1 MSHLELA
8 EAGPD
13 DAAEVLAVITAAF
26 GARPALEPPSTA
38 LTETVSSV
46 AATLAGPG
54 GLLVRRD
61 GRGVGA
67 LLFDTSRAG
76 MLGLR
81 RVSVDPS
88 QQGHG
93 VASAMVGVAEDV
105 AETRGL
111 DGVWLT
117 ARRELPDNIVFWTR
131 RGYLEIDRTG
141 PLLILAKAL
150 WVAVPAPTAAATQ
163 ALGQRLASLTR
174 PGDLL
179 VITGGLGA
187 GKTTLTQGIGSGLG
201 VRGPVTSPTFVI
213 ARVHPPTTGGP
224 SLVHVDAYRLGG
236 IAELDDLDLDASVED
251 SVTVVEWGRGLAEGL
266 ADARLD
272 VSLDLLAEGGA
283 ANLAAAGPHRGR
295 PPAGVGQDAAER
307 SAGPSAAPDDRELR
321 VVSVRPR
328 GARWATTPLR
338 STLLT

>member
-1 MSHLELA
+1 MSRLELA
-8 EAGPD
+8 EAGPG
-13 DAAEVLAVITAAF
+13 DAADVLAVITAAF
-26 GARPALEPPSTA
+26 GARPALDPPSTA

-46 AATLAGPG
+46 AATLSGSG
-54 GLLVRRD
+54 GVLVRRD
-61 GRGVGA
+61 GRPVGA
-67 LLFDTSRAG
+67 LLLDTSRPG

-105 AETRGL
+105 AEGRGL

-117 ARRELPDNIVFWTR
+117 ARRELPDNVVFWTR

-141 PLLILAKAL
+141 PLLTLAKAL
-150 WVAVPAPTAAATQ
+150 WVAVPAPTAVATR
-163 ALGQRLASLTR
+163 ALGQRLSSLTR

-179 VITGGLGA
+179 VLTGGLGA
-187 GKTTLTQGIGSGLG
+187 GKTTLTQGIGSGLQ
-201 VRGPVTSPTFVI
+201 VRGPITSPTFVI
-213 ARVHPPTTGGP
+213 ARVHPPTAQGP

-236 IAELDDLDLDASVED
+236 IAELDDLDLDASLDD

-266 ADARLD
+266 TDARLD
-272 VSLDLLAEGGA
+272 VSLDLLADGGA
-283 ANLAAAGPHRGR
+283 ANLAAAGPHHGR
-295 PPAGVGQDAAER
+295 PPTG
-307 SAGPSAAPDDRELR
+307 DDRGAKQSAVGRDEGELR
-321 VVSVRPR
+321 VVTVRPH
-328 GARWATTPLR
+328 GARWATSPLR

>member
-38 LTETVSSV
+38 LTESVSSV

-67 LLFDTSRAG
+67 MLFDTSRPG

-117 ARRELPDNIVFWTR
+117 ARSELPDNIVFWTR

-150 WVAVPAPTAAATQ
+150 WVAVPVPTAAATQ
-163 ALGQRLASLTR
+163 VLGQRLASLTR

-179 VITGGLGA
+179 VLTGGLGA

-236 IAELDDLDLDASVED
+236 IAELDDLDLDASLDD